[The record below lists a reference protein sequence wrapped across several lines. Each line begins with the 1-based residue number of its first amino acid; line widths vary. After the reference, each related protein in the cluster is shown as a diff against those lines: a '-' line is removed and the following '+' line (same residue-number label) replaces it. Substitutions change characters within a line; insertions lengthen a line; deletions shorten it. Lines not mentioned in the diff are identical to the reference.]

1 MSPALVTRRW
11 RKLLGRK
18 LGGLTGHAC
27 LAQESLG
34 NTLAVDIAPIA
45 KASPLATCP
54 QARLIY
60 NQSGITISTPALKQP
75 AEYKISLCS
84 CRSSPSLISC
94 HMLSPHYHVN
104 QFKYRARGHHGFPRA
119 LVLIVTSVERWS
131 LLELARG

>member
-18 LGGLTGHAC
+18 LGGLTGRAC

-54 QARLIY
+54 QGLPRLIY
-60 NQSGITISTPALKQP
+60 NQSGIAIS
-75 AEYKISLCS
+75 
-84 CRSSPSLISC
+84 
-94 HMLSPHYHVN
+94 
-104 QFKYRARGHHGFPRA
+104 
-119 LVLIVTSVERWS
+119 
-131 LLELARG
+131 